1 MSALTHAV
9 DFPSTE
15 NREHVDAFYTAPRN
29 AAHRIFSNENGG
41 RVDASAHINLS
52 RALRG

>member
-15 NREHVDAFYTAPRN
+15 NREHADAFYTAPRN
-29 AAHRIFSNENGG
+29 PALRIFSNGK
-41 RVDASAHINLS
+41 R
-52 RALRG
+52 RTR